1 MKTRILTALL
11 LCFSLAACAMTSAFW
26 AGALRGRPTLA
37 YGSQATNQLTYQHG
51 DTTAVSISVMGQ
63 SMEVSQSGVAT
74 YGVVF
79 SSAPGGVGVRMSLQD
94 LEASITQPMG
104 APIQLDESGV
114 QGDLTFVM
122 GRAGNTVS
130 IGERPAVTD
139 ETSQMISGLSLAYMF
154 FPGLPGIGAVVGDSW
169 VDTVSFEGEDGPGMR
184 SETSVLTYVMEGDT
198 VVAGRALLRIS
209 FSGTSSSEQDLEM
222 GGMDIHQESEAE
234 VLGYVL
240 WDHKESIMFEHHRVA
255 TGSGTLRLPIMPIAI
270 PMDVVSTQHTRLE
283 DM

>member
-1 MKTRILTALL
+1 MKTRIFTALL
-11 LCFSLAACAMTSAFW
+11 LCFSLAAC
-26 AGALRGRPTLA
+26 GGGPPGPPTLA
-37 YGSQATNQLTYQHG
+37 YGSQATNKLTYQHG
-51 DTTAVSISVMGQ
+51 DTTAVSVSIMGQ
-63 SMEVSQSGVAT
+63 SMEVNQSGVAT
-74 YGVVF
+74 YAVGF
-79 SSAPGGVGVRMSLQD
+79 SSVPDGVGVTMSLQD
-94 LEASITQPMG
+94 LEASITQPVG

-122 GRAGNTVS
+122 GRTGNTVS

-139 ETSQMISGLSLAYMF
+139 EASQMVSGLSLAYMF
-154 FPGLPGIGAVVGDSW
+154 FPGLPGIGAMMGDSW

-184 SETSVLTYVMEGDT
+184 SETSVLTYVVEGDT

-240 WDHKESIMFEHHRVA
+240 WDHNESIMFEHHRVA
-255 TGSGTLRLPIMPIAI
+255 TGSGTLSLPIMPTAI

-283 DM
+283 GM

>member
-11 LCFSLAACAMTSAFW
+11 FCFSLAAC
-26 AGALRGRPTLA
+26 GGGPPGPPTLA
-37 YGSQATNQLTYQHG
+37 YGSQATNELTYQHG
-51 DTTAVSISVMGQ
+51 DTTAVSISIMGQ

-74 YGVVF
+74 YAVGF
-79 SSAPGGVGVRMSLQD
+79 SAAPDGVGVTMSLQD

-114 QGDLTFVM
+114 QGDLTFIM
-122 GRAGNTVS
+122 GRTGNTVS
-130 IGERPAVTD
+130 IGETPAVTD
-139 ETSQMISGLSLAYMF
+139 ETSQMVSGLSLAYTF
-154 FPGLPGIGAVVGDSW
+154 FPGLPGMGAMMGDSW

-184 SETSVLTYVMEGDT
+184 SETSVLTYVVEGDT

-222 GGMDIHQESEAE
+222 GGMAIHQESEAE

-240 WDHKESIMFEHHRVA
+240 WDHNESILFERYRVA
-255 TGSGTLRLPIMPIAI
+255 TGSGTLSLPIMPTAI

-283 DM
+283 GV

>member
-1 MKTRILTALL
+1 MKTRFFTALL
-11 LCFSLAACAMTSAFW
+11 LCFSLVAC
-26 AGALRGRPTLA
+26 GGGPPGPPTLA
-37 YGSQATNQLTYQHG
+37 YGSQATNKLTYQHG
-51 DTTAVSISVMGQ
+51 DTTAVSVSIMGQ
-63 SMEVSQSGVAT
+63 SMAVTQSGVAT
-74 YGVVF
+74 YAVGF
-79 SSAPGGVGVRMSLQD
+79 SLVPDGVGVTMSLQD

-122 GRAGNTVS
+122 GRTGNTVS

-139 ETSQMISGLSLAYMF
+139 EASQMVSGLSLAYMF
-154 FPGLPGIGAVVGDSW
+154 FPGLPGIGAMMGDSW

-184 SETSVLTYVMEGDT
+184 SETSVLTYVVEGDT

-240 WDHKESIMFEHHRVA
+240 WDHNESIMFEHHRVA
-255 TGSGTLRLPIMPIAI
+255 TGSGTLSLPIMPTAI

-283 DM
+283 GM